1 VGPGQRAPE
10 SVVRYELGAVVARR
24 RAASSA
30 AIGACTALAPLLLG
44 VELLPR
50 VGWSPTPTFWAVAAA
65 IVVLIVVRTVVSYS
79 TAVRRLVALRVTL
92 EDDVLSNESAS
103 DRLAIP
109 RARIARMVEIHGALG
124 GISVE
129 SEPDTNGVVLVV
141 SVPRGGE
148 RFGEMR
154 AALERWRTIERR
166 PRLGLGVR
174 VLFGAGI
181 VAAIFFLPFLL
192 DDFARTKAVAAL
204 LVVLA
209 WGVTRWTMRGR

>member
-1 VGPGQRAPE
+1 
-10 SVVRYELGAVVARR
+10 VARR
-24 RAASSA
+24 RAGISA
-30 AIGACTALAPLLLG
+30 VIGACTALAPLLLA

-50 VGWSPTPTFWAVAAA
+50 VGWSPSVTFWAVAGA
-65 IVVLIVVRTVVSYS
+65 IGVLIVVRTFVSYS
-79 TAVRRLVALRVTL
+79 TALRRLAALRVTL
-92 EDDVLSNESAS
+92 EDDVLSTESAS
-103 DRLAIP
+103 DKLAIP

-124 GISVE
+124 GVRVE
-129 SEPDTNGVVLVV
+129 SEPDTNGVVTVV

-174 VLFGAGI
+174 VLFGAGV

-192 DDFARTKAVAAL
+192 DDFARTKAVAAI